1 LRNNEYLITQKKMFQ
16 ILNFLAFMV
25 VIIVNGLANTLPLG
39 GNTTGELSALY
50 PNLFVPAALTFAI
63 WGVIYLTLGI
73 FIIYQ
78 TRDFFS
84 KQKISMPYLESIG
97 WLFIVSCLANM
108 SWIFAW
114 HYRQVLL
121 SLVAMLILLFSLIM
135 IYIRLDIGK
144 EQVNSVTRYCV
155 HLPFSLYLGWITVA
169 TIANITAVLVHYN
182 WKGWGLSEIFWTI
195 LVILAGTI
203 IALINIIQ
211 RGDIAYSAVIIW
223 AYLGI
228 IIKRYSAGDSPLM
241 AIVFSAGLGMVFIV
255 AGLLFF
261 RKKGLR
267 R

>member
-1 LRNNEYLITQKKMFQ
+1 MLQ
-16 ILNFLAFMV
+16 ILNFLAFLV

-63 WGVIYLTLGI
+63 WGVIYLTVGI

-78 TRDFFS
+78 ARDFFS
-84 KQKISMPYLESIG
+84 KQKIRMPYLESIG

-121 SLVAMLILLFSLIM
+121 SLVAMLVLLFSLIM

-144 EQVNSVTRYCV
+144 EQVNSATRYCV

-211 RGDIAYSAVIIW
+211 RGDIVYSVVILW

-228 IIKRYSAGDSPLM
+228 IIKRYSTGDPPLM
-241 AIVFSAGLGMVFIV
+241 AIVFSAGLGMVFMV

-261 RKKGLR
+261 RKKGR
-267 R
+267 IVK